1 MRRNR
6 LHRDVL
12 PVYNRPS
19 VTVCWTL
26 ELLGGAWLRGEGERV
41 ALERKAAGLLA
52 YLALEGPT
60 PRGKLA
66 GLLWPD
72 AGDKGSRNNLRQCLY
87 KLRPYTGL
95 LVGDDPLCLR
105 DVCVDALELQHH
117 LDTADL
123 ERLAARSLAPPDLLA
138 GLEYDDCPDF
148 DEWLS
153 VERERFKTRWLGA
166 LSSRADALEGEG
178 DYRTALPLARAL
190 LIESPLSEVA
200 HRRLMRLHSL
210 LGDRAAALEVYQRC
224 CEVLARELSVAPLPE
239 TCELARAIEEGAP
252 LSRSA
257 LLPRYPTPFIG
268 RARELAEIEALLL
281 EPSCRL
287 LVLTGPG
294 GSGKTRLAVEAAAK
308 VDATRDGHYFVPLSA
323 LNDSSLLVSAIA
335 SAIGFSFYS
344 TTDPDTQ
351 LLEHLR
357 EKELLLVLDNFEH
370 LREGAGFL
378 LELLEG
384 APSVKLLL
392 TSRERLGLPGEW
404 VRELDGLPLPDS
416 ADIVEESEAAQLF
429 LTNARRS
436 APRLALAKD
445 ERAALMRICRLTA
458 GLPLALELASAWVW
472 ALSLEEI
479 AAGLEESLAFLVSD
493 TGGLPERHRSLWASF
508 DHSWRL
514 LPEAEKQAL
523 MKLSVFRGGFTA
535 EAAAAVADAPL
546 ATLLSLM
553 GRSLV
558 IRDASGRFGM
568 HEMLRQYAREKL
580 GRGAHA
586 RSRRKHGTYYLRF
599 VVEQGKAI
607 LGAGQKEALAV
618 IDKELAN
625 IRTAW
630 RWAVNNREADK
641 LRQACRPLML
651 FFDFQ
656 SHNHEGIE
664 LCLQATGLSEAE
676 PDHHVA
682 LGCVH
687 SELAWLYFR
696 VGRYNEATAAA
707 ERALALLR
715 PSSERDSLA
724 KALFSLGNVA
734 WRKGAYEEARRHFV
748 EALDLAKGLGHQKAT
763 VSLLNSLA
771 IIEATLGNT
780 DTAKRHY
787 EEALNLN
794 RQLSNHVGIISNL
807 NNLGSLYL
815 SLGEA
820 ARAKPFFE
828 EALEVAR
835 GTGYQQAIPE
845 VLCNLGTTLY
855 ELRALE
861 QAEGC
866 CKEALALTEESG
878 PSYVRVYTLVT
889 LGRVMAKTSRADQA
903 KTCFEQGLNA
913 ARQINDTPAALAALI
928 AMAELRLAQGEFVE
942 ATRWLSLASHHPA
955 TRKSERDLAD
965 NLLEGLRHKLP
976 ADTLRRALEGGRSM
990 ALTAVLPDALSSIT
1004 LQ

>member
-19 VTVCWTL
+19 VTVCWSL

-72 AGDKGSRNNLRQCLY
+72 AGDKRARNNLRQLLY
-87 KLRPYTGL
+87 KLRPYAGL

-105 DVCVDALELQHH
+105 DVCVVALDLQHY

-123 ERLAARSLAPPDLLA
+123 ERLAARFPAPPDLLA

-166 LSSRADALEGEG
+166 LSSHADALEGEG
-178 DYRTALPLARAL
+178 DYRAALPLAHAL

-200 HRRLMRLHSL
+200 YRRLMRLHSL
-210 LGDRAAALEVYQRC
+210 LGDRAAALEVYARC
-224 CEVLARELSVAPLPE
+224 REALGRELGVAPLPE

-252 LSRSA
+252 PSRSA

-308 VDATRDGHYFVPLSA
+308 VDANRDGHYFVPLSA

-378 LELLEG
+378 LKVLEG
-384 APSVKLLL
+384 APNVKLLL

-416 ADIVEESEAAQLF
+416 ADIVEESEAVQLF

-436 APRLALAKD
+436 APRLTLAKD
-445 ERAALMRICRLTA
+445 ERVALMRICRLTG

-493 TGGLPERHRSLWASF
+493 TGGLPERHRSLRASF

-514 LPEAEKQAL
+514 LPDGERQAL
-523 MKLSVFRGGFTA
+523 ARLAIFRGGFTA

-558 IRDASGRFGM
+558 GRDASGRFGM
-568 HEMLRQYAREKL
+568 HELLRQYAKEKL
-580 GRGAHA
+580 AGEAEVQRRA
-586 RSRRKHGTYYLRF
+586 RDRHQAYYLRF
-599 VVEQGKAI
+599 VAEAKARMYSEHQQEALQAIEGELANVRTALARTPASDALEPLREALSPLWSYFDNRGRYREGIETFALVERSLNPDDPRHAVALGRMRIAQAWLHLRVGHYAQAAARAQAGLELLPADREGKAI
-607 LGAGQKEALAV
+607 AVGTSILGNAEWRSGNYQEAKRHFETLVETVEVQEDHGALAAY
-618 IDKELAN
+618 LAN
-625 IRTAW
+625 LGLIEQSLGNYRQANEHLETALRLCRVTAHPAGEASALCNLGDLKRLTGKFDEAQARLEEGLRLAHKTGLRDVIPHLLNNLARLERDRGELEQAETHALEARKLAEASGDRTA
-630 RWAVNNREADK
+630 
-641 LRQACRPLML
+641 QA
-651 FFDFQ
+651 
-656 SHNHEGIE
+656 S
-664 LCLQATGLSEAE
+664 
-676 PDHHVA
+676 
-682 LGCVH
+682 
-687 SELAWLYFR
+687 
-696 VGRYNEATAAA
+696 
-707 ERALALLR
+707 ALANLGQVAIGEGDPAR
-715 PSSERDSLA
+715 A
-724 KALFSLGNVA
+724 KALF
-734 WRKGAYEEARRHFV
+734 
-748 EALDLAKGLGHQKAT
+748 Q
-763 VSLLNSLA
+763 
-771 IIEATLGNT
+771 
-780 DTAKRHY
+780 
-787 EEALNLN
+787 
-794 RQLSNHVGIISNL
+794 
-807 NNLGSLYL
+807 
-815 SLGEA
+815 
-820 ARAKPFFE
+820 
-828 EALEVAR
+828 
-835 GTGYQQAIPE
+835 
-845 VLCNLGTTLY
+845 
-855 ELRALE
+855 
-861 QAEGC
+861 
-866 CKEALALTEESG
+866 EALAIAWSVKDLPLVFAFLLEIAKLTLAAGKNEHAACLL
-878 PSYVRVYTLVT
+878 RLVASHPASERAERDAARSLFDELNLSPGKSAELHVIVSEA
-889 LGRVMAKTSRADQA
+889 LGR
-903 KTCFEQGLNA
+903 
-913 ARQINDTPAALAALI
+913 
-928 AMAELRLAQGEFVE
+928 
-942 ATRWLSLASHHPA
+942 ASPEPDSA
-955 TRKSERDLAD
+955 V
-965 NLLEGLRHKLP
+965 
-976 ADTLRRALEGGRSM
+976 RS
-990 ALTAVLPDALSSIT
+990 
-1004 LQ
+1004 Q